1 MLLKFGN
8 SINVMV
14 LFISIITYMHSYNM
28 LKHKGAI
35 MSKLK
40 TKPII
45 LKIKLTKSLE
55 LTVLLKEFK
64 FSIPLNLQLF
74 NN

>member
-1 MLLKFGN
+1 
-8 SINVMV
+8 
-14 LFISIITYMHSYNM
+14 
-28 LKHKGAI
+28 

-45 LKIKLTKSLE
+45 PKIKLTKSNE